1 MESRISGTDIDL
13 ECSDPMKLATAL
25 RPRTTLHRTFRVR
38 TTPQRKSCSQVA
50 PGCQHLMPAKQLA
63 NLRFMKRQEF
73 SCLRVLALCLQQY
86 ADRSLTTNL
95 PCGNRRLGSD
105 LITR

>member
-1 MESRISGTDIDL
+1 
-13 ECSDPMKLATAL
+13 
-25 RPRTTLHRTFRVR
+25 
-38 TTPQRKSCSQVA
+38 
-50 PGCQHLMPAKQLA
+50 MPPKQFA
-63 NLRFMKRQEF
+63 NLRFMKRQEL
-73 SCLRVLALCLQQY
+73 SCFRVLALGLQQY

>member
-1 MESRISGTDIDL
+1 
-13 ECSDPMKLATAL
+13 
-25 RPRTTLHRTFRVR
+25 
-38 TTPQRKSCSQVA
+38 
-50 PGCQHLMPAKQLA
+50 MPAKQLA

-95 PCGNRRLGSD
+95 LCGNRRLDSD